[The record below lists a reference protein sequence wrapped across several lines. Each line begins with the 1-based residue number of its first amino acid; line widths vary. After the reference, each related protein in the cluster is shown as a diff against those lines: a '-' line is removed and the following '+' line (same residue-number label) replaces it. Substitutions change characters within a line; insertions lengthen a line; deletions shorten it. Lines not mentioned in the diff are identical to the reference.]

1 MHSTNLA
8 PMVRLYMIA
17 FVYKHFTYYA
27 NVVENIQVGPAYYVS
42 ILSTRTDI
50 PRKLIFVQKPG
61 GLELSTYSLPAN
73 NELVNAIAA
82 RIEERR
88 KTQVA

>member
-1 MHSTNLA
+1 MIS
-8 PMVRLYMIA
+8 LYMIA

-27 NVVENIQVGPAYYVS
+27 NVVENIQVGPVYYIS

-50 PRKLIFVQKPG
+50 PRKLILVQKAG
-61 GLELSTYSLPAN
+61 GLELSNYSFPAN
-73 NELVNAIAA
+73 SELVHAIAA

-88 KTQVA
+88 KSEVA